1 MQASFAARVS
11 QLISVVR
18 ASADIESDTTCN
30 PIKRLVL
37 RRFLISVKESQYL
50 PVAALNSDRDEGHW
64 DEKSSNLRGISER
77 SGSLE
82 WQSTDWKQMF
92 DGG

>member
-1 MQASFAARVS
+1 MQSSFAARVS

-37 RRFLISVKESQYL
+37 HPFLLLMKKSQYL
-50 PVAALNSDRDEGHW
+50 PVAKLKQRSRRGGRW
-64 DEKSSNLRGISER
+64 DEPR
-77 SGSLE
+77 SCYVVLANGL
-82 WQSTDWKQMF
+82 
-92 DGG
+92 GP